1 MLDFNQFEV
10 VSFDCYGTLIDWE
23 SGILPVLKQL
33 LSNRE
38 IDFSDDGTLEL
49 FAEYESELESD
60 NHDYIKYRDIL
71 QQIVQKFGQKFNFE
85 PTETESGTE
94 INCLVDSLK
103 NWQPFPDTVAALSA
117 LKQKY
122 KLAVISNIDDDLFA
136 GTAKHLKVE
145 FDWLITAEQVRSY
158 KPSTRNFEIALE
170 TMGIAP
176 EKLLH
181 VAQSVYHDIVPAKAL
196 GISTVWVNRRHD
208 KTGFGATMPAN
219 GKPDLEVPDLKTLV
233 EAIDFATHL

>member
-23 SGILPVLKQL
+23 RGILPALKQL

-49 FAEYESELESD
+49 FAEFESELEKD
-60 NHDYIKYRDIL
+60 ENDYIEYRKIL
-71 QQIVQKFGQKFNFE
+71 QEIVKKFGQRFNFQ
-85 PTETESGTE
+85 PTETE
-94 INCLVDSLK
+94 INSLVDSLK

-145 FDWLITAEQVRSY
+145 FDWLITAEKVRSY

-170 TMGIAP
+170 TMGIPP

-181 VAQSVYHDIVPAKAL
+181 VAQSVYHDIVPATSM

-233 EAIDFATHL
+233 ETIA

>member
-23 SGILPVLKQL
+23 RGILPPLKQL

-49 FAEYESELESD
+49 FAEFESELEND
-60 NHDYIKYRDIL
+60 KNDYIEYRKIL
-71 QQIVQKFGQKFNFE
+71 QEIVKRFGQRFNFE

-94 INCLVDSLK
+94 INCLVDSIK

-145 FDWLITAEQVRSY
+145 FDWLITAEKVRSY

-170 TMGIAP
+170 TMGIPP

-181 VAQSVYHDIVPAKAL
+181 VAQSVYHDIVPATSM

-208 KTGFGATMPAN
+208 KTGFGATMPAS

-233 EAIDFATHL
+233 ESIA

>member
-23 SGILPVLKQL
+23 KGILPPLKQL

-49 FAEYESELESD
+49 FAEFESELEKDKS
-60 NHDYIKYRDIL
+60 DYIEYRKIL
-71 QQIVQKFGQKFNFE
+71 QEIVKRFGQRFNFE

-145 FDWLITAEQVRSY
+145 FDWLITAPQVRSY

-170 TMGIAP
+170 TMGIPP

-181 VAQSVYHDIVPAKAL
+181 VAQSVYHDIVPATSM
-196 GISTVWVNRRHD
+196 GISTVWVNRRQG
-208 KTGFGATMPAN
+208 KAGFGATLPASAQ
-219 GKPDLEVPDLKTLV
+219 PDLEVPDLKTLV
-233 EAIDFATHL
+233 KAIG

>member
-23 SGILPVLKQL
+23 RGILPVLKQL
-33 LSNRE
+33 LSSRE
-38 IDFSDDGTLEL
+38 IDLSDDGTLEL
-49 FAEYESELESD
+49 FAEFESELEKDKS
-60 NHDYIKYRDIL
+60 DYIEYRKIL
-71 QQIVQKFGQKFNFE
+71 QEIVKKIGQKLNFE
-85 PTETESGTE
+85 PTETEVKT
-94 INCLVDSLK
+94 LADSVN
-103 NWQPFPDTVAALSA
+103 NWQPFPDTVAALLG

-145 FDWLITAEQVRSY
+145 FDWVITAEQVRSY

-181 VAQSVYHDIVPAKAL
+181 VAQSLYHDIVPAASM

-208 KTGFGATMPAN
+208 KTGFGATLPASAQ
-219 GKPDLEVPDLKTLV
+219 PDLEVPDLKTLV
-233 EAIDFATHL
+233 EAIG

>member
-23 SGILPVLKQL
+23 RGILPPLKQL

-49 FAEYESELESD
+49 FAEFESELEND
-60 NHDYIKYRDIL
+60 KNDYIEYRKIL
-71 QQIVQKFGQKFNFE
+71 QEIVKRFGQRFNFE

-94 INCLVDSLK
+94 INCLVDSIK
-103 NWQPFPDTVAALSA
+103 NWQPFPDTVAALLA

-145 FDWLITAEQVRSY
+145 FDWLITAEKVRSY

-170 TMGIAP
+170 TMGIPP

-181 VAQSVYHDIVPAKAL
+181 VAQSVYHDIVPATSM
-196 GISTVWVNRRHD
+196 GISTVWVNRRQD
-208 KTGFGATMPAN
+208 KTGFGATLPAS
-219 GKPDLEVPDLKTLV
+219 GQPDWEVPNLKTLV
-233 EAIDFATHL
+233 EAIG

>member
-23 SGILPVLKQL
+23 RGILPPLKQL

-49 FAEYESELESD
+49 FAEFESELEKD
-60 NHDYIKYRDIL
+60 ENDYIEYRKIL
-71 QQIVQKFGQKFNFE
+71 QEIVKRFGQRFNFQ
-85 PTETESGTE
+85 PTATE
-94 INCLVDSLK
+94 INSLVDSLK

-145 FDWLITAEQVRSY
+145 FDWLITAEKVRSY

-170 TMGIAP
+170 TMGIPP

-181 VAQSVYHDIVPAKAL
+181 VAQSVYHDIVPATSM
-196 GISTVWVNRRHD
+196 GISTVWVNRRQD
-208 KTGFGATMPAN
+208 KTGFGATMPAS

-233 EAIDFATHL
+233 ESIA

>member
-1 MLDFNQFEV
+1 MFDFERFEV

-23 SGILPVLKQL
+23 RGILPALKQL

-49 FAEYESELESD
+49 FAEFESELEKD
-60 NHDYIKYRDIL
+60 ENDYIEYRKIL
-71 QQIVQKFGQKFNFE
+71 QEIVKEFGQRFNFE
-85 PTETESGTE
+85 PTATE
-94 INCLVDSLK
+94 INSLVDSLK

-145 FDWLITAEQVRSY
+145 FDWLITAEKVRSY

-170 TMGIAP
+170 TMGIPP

-181 VAQSVYHDIVPAKAL
+181 VAQSVYHDIVPAASM

-208 KTGFGATMPAN
+208 KTGFGATMPAS

-233 EAIDFATHL
+233 EIISIPVAPE

>member
-1 MLDFNQFEV
+1 MLDFNKFEV

-23 SGILPVLKQL
+23 GGILPVLKQL

-49 FAEYESELESD
+49 FAEFESELE
-60 NHDYIKYRDIL
+60 NEKNAYIKYREIL
-71 QQIVQKFGQKFNFE
+71 QQIVHKFGQRFNFE

-94 INCLVDSLK
+94 INGLVDSLK
-103 NWQPFPDTVAALSA
+103 NWQPFPDTVAALTA

-122 KLAVISNIDDDLFA
+122 KLAVISNIDGDLFA

-145 FDWLITAEQVRSY
+145 FDWLIAAEQVRSY

-181 VAQSVYHDIVPAKAL
+181 VAQSLYHDIVPAKAL

-208 KTGFGATMPAN
+208 KTGFGATMPASA
-219 GKPDLEVPDLKTLV
+219 KPDLEVPDLKTLV
-233 EAIDFATHL
+233 EIIG

>member
-23 SGILPVLKQL
+23 RGILPALKQL

-49 FAEYESELESD
+49 FAKFESELEND
-60 NHDYIKYRDIL
+60 KNDYIEYRKIL
-71 QQIVQKFGQKFNFE
+71 QEIVKRFGQRFNFE

-94 INCLVDSLK
+94 INCLVDSIK

-145 FDWLITAEQVRSY
+145 FDWLITAEKVRSY

-170 TMGIAP
+170 TMGIPP

-181 VAQSVYHDIVPAKAL
+181 VAQSVYHDIVPATSM
-196 GISTVWVNRRHD
+196 GISTVWVNRRHE
-208 KTGFGATMPAN
+208 KTGFGATLPAS
-219 GKPDLEVPDLKTLV
+219 GQPDWEVPNLKTLV
-233 EAIDFATHL
+233 EAIG

>member
-1 MLDFNQFEV
+1 MLEFNQFEV

-23 SGILPVLKQL
+23 SGILSALKQL

-38 IDFSDDGTLEL
+38 IDFSDEGILEL
-49 FAEYESELESD
+49 FAEVESELE
-60 NHDYIKYRDIL
+60 NPNNPYIRYREIL
-71 QQIVQKFGQKFNFE
+71 QQIVKDFGQKFDFA
-85 PTETESGTE
+85 PTETE
-94 INCLVDSLK
+94 INCLVDSVK

-145 FDWLITAEQVRSY
+145 LDWLITAEQVRSY

-170 TMGIAP
+170 TMGISTD
-176 EKLLH
+176 KLLH
-181 VAQSVYHDIVPAKAL
+181 VAQSVYHDIVPAASM

-208 KTGFGATMPAN
+208 KTGSGATMPAS

-233 EAIDFATHL
+233 EIIG

>member
-23 SGILPVLKQL
+23 SSILPVLKHL

-38 IDFSDDGTLEL
+38 VDFSDERTLEM
-49 FAEYESELESD
+49 FAEFEAELEKEHSE
-60 NHDYIKYRDIL
+60 YIKYREIL
-71 QQIVQKFGQKFNFE
+71 QQIVQKIGQRFNFE

-94 INCLVDSLK
+94 INCLVDSVK

-145 FDWLITAEQVRSY
+145 FDWIITAEQARSY
-158 KPSTRNFEIALE
+158 KPSTRNFKFAIE
-170 TMGIAP
+170 TMGIP
-176 EKLLH
+176 REKLLH
-181 VAQSVYHDIVPAKAL
+181 VAQSLYHDTVPARSM
-196 GISTVWVNRRHD
+196 GIPTVWVNRRHD
-208 KTGFGATMPAN
+208 RTGFGATMPASAQ
-219 GKPDLEVPDLKTLV
+219 PDLEVPDLKTLV
-233 EAIDFATHL
+233 EIIG

>member
-23 SGILPVLKQL
+23 RGILPPLKQL

-49 FAEYESELESD
+49 FAEFESELEKD
-60 NHDYIKYRDIL
+60 ENDYIEYRKIL
-71 QQIVQKFGQKFNFE
+71 QEIVKRFGQRFNFE

-94 INCLVDSLK
+94 INCLVDSIK

-145 FDWLITAEQVRSY
+145 FDWLITAEKVRSY

-170 TMGIAP
+170 TMGIPP

-181 VAQSVYHDIVPAKAL
+181 VAQSVYHDIVPATSM

-208 KTGFGATMPAN
+208 KTGFGATMPAS

-233 EAIDFATHL
+233 EAIG

>member
-23 SGILPVLKQL
+23 RGILPPLKQL

-38 IDFSDDGTLEL
+38 IDFSNDGTLEL
-49 FAEYESELESD
+49 FAEFESELEKD
-60 NHDYIKYRDIL
+60 ENDYIEYRKIL
-71 QQIVQKFGQKFNFE
+71 QEIVKRFGQRFNFQ
-85 PTETESGTE
+85 PTATE
-94 INCLVDSLK
+94 INSLVDSLK

-145 FDWLITAEQVRSY
+145 FDWLITAEKVRSY

-170 TMGIAP
+170 TMGIPP

-181 VAQSVYHDIVPAKAL
+181 VAQSVYHDIVPATSM

-208 KTGFGATMPAN
+208 KTGFGATMPAS
-219 GKPDLEVPDLKTLV
+219 GKPDLEVPNLKTLV
-233 EAIDFATHL
+233 EAIG

>member
-23 SGILPVLKQL
+23 RGILPPLKQL

-49 FAEYESELESD
+49 FAEFESELEKD
-60 NHDYIKYRDIL
+60 ENDYIEYRKIL
-71 QQIVQKFGQKFNFE
+71 QEIVKKFGQRFNFE

-94 INCLVDSLK
+94 INSLVDSLK

-145 FDWLITAEQVRSY
+145 FDWLITAEKVRSY

-170 TMGIAP
+170 TMGIPP

-181 VAQSVYHDIVPAKAL
+181 VAQSVYHDIVPATSM

-208 KTGFGATMPAN
+208 KTGFGATMPAS
-219 GKPDLEVPDLKTLV
+219 GKPDLEVPNLKTLV
-233 EAIDFATHL
+233 EAIG

>member
-1 MLDFNQFEV
+1 MLEFNQFEV

-23 SGILPVLKQL
+23 SGILSALKQL

-38 IDFSDDGTLEL
+38 IDFSDDGILEL
-49 FAEYESELESD
+49 FAEFESELE
-60 NHDYIKYRDIL
+60 NPNRPYIRYREIL
-71 QQIVQKFGQKFNFE
+71 QQIVKKLGQKFDFA
-85 PTETESGTE
+85 PTETE
-94 INCLVDSLK
+94 INCLVDSVK
-103 NWQPFPDTVAALSA
+103 NWQPFPDTIAALEA

-136 GTAKHLKVE
+136 GTAKRLKVE
-145 FDWLITAEQVRSY
+145 LDWLITAEQVRSY

-170 TMGIAP
+170 TMGISAD
-176 EKLLH
+176 KLLH
-181 VAQSVYHDIVPAKAL
+181 VAQSIYHDIVPAASM

-208 KTGFGATMPAN
+208 KTGSGATMPAS

-233 EAIDFATHL
+233 EIIG

>member
-23 SGILPVLKQL
+23 RGILPPLKQL

-38 IDFSDDGTLEL
+38 IDFSDDETLEL
-49 FAEYESELESD
+49 FAEFESELEND
-60 NHDYIKYRDIL
+60 KNDYIEYRKIL
-71 QQIVQKFGQKFNFE
+71 QEIVKRFGQRFNFE

-94 INCLVDSLK
+94 INCLVDSIK

-145 FDWLITAEQVRSY
+145 FDWLITAEKVRSY
-158 KPSTRNFEIALE
+158 KPSIHNFEIALE
-170 TMGIAP
+170 TMGIPP

-181 VAQSVYHDIVPAKAL
+181 VAQSVYHDIVPATSM

-208 KTGFGATMPAN
+208 KTGFGATMPAS

-233 EAIDFATHL
+233 ETIG